1 MSTQF
6 IVIALL
12 LAGAVFSLVECARL
26 RGLRRV
32 LGLLASLAAPLLFYL
47 LLYPPPQRTQ
57 AVLAV
62 LTAGAT
68 PAQLAQLPPEARRVA
83 LPGAVADAGIE
94 QVPDLAT
101 ALRRHPDIAAL
112 HVIGLGLGAADRDAA
127 RGWPLRL
134 DATEPARGFAE
145 LQLPAAIRAGHG
157 FAIQGRVQGT
167 AGLEVALQQPGAAEL
182 LRTTPDAQGRFR
194 FDSLARRA
202 GTVDYELRVLGAD
215 GGVVD
220 RLAVPVRVEA
230 GAALRLMLLSGGP
243 DPDLKYLQRWALD
256 AGHQVSARTLLS
268 RGIAQQRG
276 EAGLDAATLA
286 QTDLLIVDERAW
298 SQLDKNVRARLFAA
312 VDEGLGLLLRL
323 GGPLPPALATELR
336 AAGLDLRNVT
346 MDTTLQLPGAA
357 QSQALQRL
365 PLQAAPGPLQVLAKA
380 ADGNA
385 LGVARNRGQGRIGA
399 WWLQG
404 SSALV
409 TSGQAGLH
417 DVLWAQLADVLA
429 RPRAQAAAALSQTA
443 WRGERSLLCS
453 GDASLAVRAPDA
465 GLTPLL
471 PRRADAGTYC
481 AGFWPRLSGW
491 HELQAGNTRQ
501 PFYVR
506 AAEDAPALHQTQLQ
520 AATRAL
526 TGNGQRTAAAGAAGA
541 RWPWFLAW
549 LLPATLLWWLQR
561 RPAAEA

>member
-1 MSTQF
+1 MSMP
-6 IVIALL
+6 IAAIALL
-12 LAGAVFSLVECARL
+12 AAAAVLSLIECWQL

-32 LGLLASLAAPLLFYL
+32 LGLLASLAAPPLFYL
-47 LLYPPPQRTQ
+47 TLYPPPQRSDT
-57 AVLAV
+57 VLAV

-68 PAQLAQLPPEARRVA
+68 PAQIARLPPGARRVA
-83 LPGAVADAGIE
+83 LPGAAVQAGVE

-101 ALRRHPDIAAL
+101 ALRRHPDVAAL
-112 HVIGLGLGAADRDAA
+112 HVAGLGLGAADRDSA
-127 RGWPLRL
+127 RGWPLHL

-145 LQLPAAIRAGHG
+145 LQLPAAIRAGHS
-157 FAIQGRVQGT
+157 FAIEGRVHDA
-167 AGLEVALQQPGAAEL
+167 AGLQVALQQPGAAEL
-182 LRTTPDAQGRFR
+182 SLATPDAQGRFR

-202 GTVDYELRVLGAD
+202 GTVDHELRLLGAA
-215 GGVVD
+215 GEVVD

-230 GAALRLMLLSGGP
+230 GAVLRLQLLSGGP

-268 RGIAQQRG
+268 RGITQQRG
-276 EAGLDAATLA
+276 EAGLDPAALA

-298 SQLDKNVRARLFAA
+298 SQLDKNVRARLLAA
-312 VDEGLGLLLRL
+312 VDAGLGLLLRL
-323 GGPLPPALATELR
+323 GATPPPALAAELR
-336 AAGLDLRNVT
+336 AAGLELSNVT
-346 MDTTLQLPGAA
+346 IDTKLQLPGAA
-357 QSQALQRL
+357 ENQALQRL
-365 PLQAAPGPLQVLAKA
+365 PLQAAPGPLLVLAAA
-380 ADGNA
+380 ADGKA
-385 LGVARNRGQGRIGA
+385 LGVARNRGLGRIGV

-417 DVLWAQLADVLA
+417 DVLWAQLADALA
-429 RPRAQAAAALSQTA
+429 RPRAHAAAVLPETA

-453 GDASLAVRAPDA
+453 TEASLTVRAPDA
-465 GLTPLL
+465 GMTPLL
-471 PRRADAGTYC
+471 PRRADAQTYC
-481 AGFWPRLSGW
+481 AGFWPRTSGW
-491 HELQAGNTRQ
+491 HELQAGDMRH

-506 AAEDAPALHQTQLQ
+506 AAEEAPGLHQAQLQ

-526 TGNGQRTAAAGAAGA
+526 AGSGQPGVMASAAGA

-561 RPAAEA
+561 RRATDV

>member
-1 MSTQF
+1 MSTQL
-6 IVIALL
+6 IVTIAL
-12 LAGAVFSLVECARL
+12 LAGAVFSLIECWRL

-47 LLYPPPQRTQ
+47 LLYPPPQRTDT
-57 AVLAV
+57 VLAV
-62 LTAGAT
+62 LTAGTT
-68 PAQLAQLPPEARRVA
+68 PAQIAQLPPGARRVA
-83 LPGAVADAGIE
+83 LPGAAVEAGIE

-101 ALRRHPDIAAL
+101 ALRRHPDVAAL
-112 HVIGLGLGAADRDAA
+112 HVTGLGLGAADRDAA
-127 RGWPLRL
+127 RGWPLRF

-157 FAIQGRVQGT
+157 FAIQGRVRGA
-167 AGLEVALQQPGAAEL
+167 AGLQVALQQPGAAEL
-182 LRTTPDAQGRFR
+182 VQAAPDAQGRFR

-202 GTVDYELRVLGAD
+202 GTVDYELRLLGAD
-215 GGVVD
+215 GSVLD

-256 AGHQVSARTLLS
+256 AGHSVSARTLLS

-276 EAGLDAATLA
+276 AAGLDAAALA
-286 QTDLLIVDERAW
+286 QTDLVIVDERAW
-298 SQLDKNVRARLFAA
+298 SQLDKNVRTRLLAA

-323 GGPLPPALATELR
+323 GGPLPPALAAELR
-336 AAGLDLRNVT
+336 ATGLDLRNVA
-346 MDTTLQLPGAA
+346 MDTRLQLPGAA
-357 QSQALQRL
+357 ESQALQRL
-365 PLQAAPGPLQVLAKA
+365 PLQAAPGPLQVLAAA
-380 ADGNA
+380 ADGKP
-385 LGVARNRGQGRIGA
+385 LGVARNRGLGRIGA

-417 DVLWAQLADVLA
+417 DVLWAQLADALA
-429 RPRAQAAAALSQTA
+429 RPRAQAAALLPEAA

-453 GDASLAVRAPDA
+453 GEASLAVRAPDA
-465 GLTPLL
+465 GMTPLL
-471 PRRADAGTYC
+471 PRRADAQTYC

-491 HELQAGNTRQ
+491 HELQAGDTRQ

-506 AAEDAPALHQTQLQ
+506 AAEDAPGLHQTQLQ
-520 AATRAL
+520 AATRVLA
-526 TGNGQRTAAAGAAGA
+526 GGGQPNAAAGAAGA

-561 RPAAEA
+561 RPAADA